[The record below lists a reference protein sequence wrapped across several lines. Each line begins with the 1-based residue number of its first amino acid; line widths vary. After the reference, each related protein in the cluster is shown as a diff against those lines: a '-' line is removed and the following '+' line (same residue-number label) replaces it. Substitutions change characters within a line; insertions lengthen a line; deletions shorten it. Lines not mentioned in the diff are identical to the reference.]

1 MLIMHQH
8 TTSKQPPTQSTF
20 PNVQMVGLHIFIVIL
35 SFDDFVFI
43 LVY

>member
-1 MLIMHQH
+1 MLIMYQR
-8 TTSKQPPTQSTF
+8 TTNKQPHIQSIF

-35 SFDDFVFI
+35 FFDGPIFI